1 MDFTKKQV
9 LQEKCLQFR
18 YDLINMLF
26 KAQTGHP
33 GSSLSAVEILTTLYF
48 EKMIG
53 IDSKYPES
61 TDRDRLV
68 LGKGHAAPILY
79 IILAEL
85 GFFPKED
92 LKTLRK
98 LGSHLQGHPN
108 VKATP
113 GIDYSS
119 APIGQGLSVGVGM
132 ALAAKLDSN
141 DYTTYVVL
149 GDGETQEGMIW
160 EAAMAAA
167 KFKVDNMVVILDKN
181 GVQLD
186 GTTDEVMPLGDVQAK
201 WQSFGWNTISIDGH
215 DMEAISNAVD
225 KAKTTKGMPTI
236 IIANTIK
243 GKGISYMEGKS
254 MWHGKPID
262 EEHYKLAISELGGAG
277 I

>member
-1 MDFTKKQV
+1 MDFIKKQA
-9 LQEKCLQFR
+9 LQKMCLQIR

-26 KAQTGHP
+26 TAQTGHP

-48 EKMIG
+48 DKMNG
-53 IDSKYPES
+53 INPEDSKTP
-61 TDRDRLV
+61 DRDRFV
-68 LGKGHAAPILY
+68 LGKGHAAPTLY

-108 VKATP
+108 IKTTP

-119 APIGQGLSVGVGM
+119 APIGQGLSVGLGM
-132 ALAAKLDSN
+132 ALAAKLDQK

-160 EAAMAAA
+160 EAAMSAA
-167 KFKVDNMVVILDKN
+167 KFKTDNMVVILDKN

-201 WQSFGWNTISIDGH
+201 WQSFGWNTITIDGH
-215 DMEAISNAVD
+215 DIEAISEAVD
-225 KAKTTKGMPTI
+225 EAKSTKGKPTI
-236 IIANTIK
+236 IIANTVK
-243 GKGISYMEGKS
+243 GKGVSYMEGKS
-254 MWHGKPID
+254 IWHGKPID
-262 EEHYKLAISELGGAG
+262 EEHYKLAMSELGGDG

>member
-1 MDFTKKQV
+1 
-9 LQEKCLQFR
+9 
-18 YDLINMLF
+18 MLYT
-26 KAQTGHP
+26 AQTGHP
-33 GSSLSAVEILTTLYF
+33 GSSLSAVEIMTTLYF
-48 EKMIG
+48 EKMNG
-53 IDSKYPES
+53 IDPKNPKAY
-61 TDRDRLV
+61 DRDRFV
-68 LGKGHAAPILY
+68 LGKGHAAPTLY

-92 LKTLRK
+92 LNTLRK

-108 VKATP
+108 IKATP

-119 APIGQGLSVGVGM
+119 APIGQGLSVGLGM
-132 ALAAKLDSN
+132 ALAAKLDKK
-141 DYTTYVVL
+141 DYTIYVVL

-167 KFKVDNMVVILDKN
+167 KFKADNMVVILDKN

-201 WQSFGWNTISIDGH
+201 WRSFGWNTISIDGH
-215 DMEAISNAVD
+215 DIEEISSAVD
-225 KAKTTKGMPTI
+225 EAKETVGVPTI

-243 GKGISYMEGKS
+243 GKGVSFMEGKS
-254 MWHGKPID
+254 LWHGKPID
-262 EEHYKLAISELGGAG
+262 EEHYKMAMSELGGAG

>member
-1 MDFTKKQV
+1 MDLIKKQAI
-9 LQEKCLQFR
+9 EKMCWQFR
-18 YDLINMLF
+18 KDLINMLF
-26 KAQTGHP
+26 LSQTGHP

-48 EKMIG
+48 DKMNG
-53 IDSKYPES
+53 IKPENPEAQG
-61 TDRDRLV
+61 RDRFV

-108 VKATP
+108 IKRTP

-119 APIGQGLSVGVGM
+119 APIGQGLSVGLGM
-132 ALAAKLDSN
+132 ALAAKLDGK

-167 KFKVDNMVVILDKN
+167 KFKTDNMVVILDKN

-201 WQSFGWNTISIDGH
+201 WRSFGWNTISIDGH
-215 DMEAISNAVD
+215 DIEAISEAVD
-225 KAKTTKGMPTI
+225 EAKSVKGKPTI
-236 IIANTIK
+236 IIANTVK
-243 GKGISYMEGKS
+243 GKGVSYMEGKS

-262 EEHYKLAISELGGAG
+262 EEHYKLAISELGGADR
-277 I
+277 

>member
-1 MDFTKKQV
+1 MDYIKKQA
-9 LQEKCLQFR
+9 LQKKCLQIR

-26 KAQTGHP
+26 TAQTGHP
-33 GSSLSAVEILTTLYF
+33 GSSLSVVEILTTLYF
-48 EKMIG
+48 DKMNG
-53 IDSKYPES
+53 INPEDPKAP
-61 TDRDRLV
+61 DRDRFV
-68 LGKGHAAPILY
+68 LGKGHAAPTLY

-108 VKATP
+108 IKKTP

-119 APIGQGLSVGVGM
+119 APIGQGLSVGIGM
-132 ALAAKLDSN
+132 ALAAKLDGK

-160 EAAMAAA
+160 EAAMSAA
-167 KFKVDNMVVILDKN
+167 KFKTDNMVVILDKN

-215 DMEAISNAVD
+215 DIEAISDAVD
-225 KAKTTKGMPTI
+225 ETKSTIGKPTI
-236 IIANTIK
+236 IIANTVK

-254 MWHGKPID
+254 LWHGKPID
-262 EEHYKLAISELGGAG
+262 EEHYKLALSELGGAS